1 MARRY
6 VLILSLLIA
15 AIAPAVA
22 QTHYK
27 AHVSVGAHAGAD
39 LSQVSFMPAIKQRW
53 LPGATM
59 GVQFRYQEER
69 LVGILAELNLSQR
82 GWSELYEKSPLK
94 YERTITYVALP
105 IMTHINFGSSRT
117 KCIINLGPEISY
129 MLGEKTTSN
138 FDYRDPT
145 HAEGWPN
152 EVRMTE
158 QMVTPV
164 KNRFDYGICAGLG
177 CEFYVQPRHSIYAEC
192 RFYYGLGN
200 IFPASKADTFS
211 ASRCMTISA
220 TLGYNFRIK

>member
-1 MARRY
+1 MSRRLS
-6 VLILSLLIA
+6 LILTLVFA
-15 AIAPAVA
+15 ACITAMA

-27 AHVSVGAHAGAD
+27 AHISVGAHGGAD
-39 LSQVSFMPAIKQRW
+39 LSRVSFMPAIKQRW
-53 LPGATM
+53 LTGATI
-59 GVQFRYQEER
+59 GVQARYQEER
-69 LVGILAELNLSQR
+69 LVGILAELNISQR

-117 KCIINLGPEISY
+117 RCFVNLGPEFSY
-129 MLGEKTTSN
+129 MLGESISSN
-138 FDYRDPT
+138 FDYHDPT
-145 HAEGWPN
+145 HAEGWPD
-152 EVRMTE
+152 EIRMTE

-164 KNRFDYGICAGLG
+164 KNKFDYGICAGLG
-177 CEFYVQPRHSIYAEC
+177 CEFYLKPRHSIYAEC

>member
-1 MARRY
+1 MTRRFA
-6 VLILSLLIA
+6 LILALLA
-15 AIAPAVA
+15 ALVPAMA

-27 AHVSVGAHAGAD
+27 AHVSVGAHGGID
-39 LSQVSFMPAIKQRW
+39 LSRVSFMPTVKQRW

-59 GVQFRYQEER
+59 GVQLRYQEER
-69 LVGILAELNLSQR
+69 HVGILAELNITQR
-82 GWSELYEKSPLK
+82 GWSELYENSPLK
-94 YERTITYVALP
+94 YERTLTCIDVP
-105 IMTHINFGSSRT
+105 VMTHINFGGPRA
-117 KCIINLGPEISY
+117 KCFFNLGPEFSY
-129 MLGEKTTSN
+129 MLGESTSAN
-138 FDYRDPT
+138 FDYTNPT

-152 EVRMTE
+152 EIRMTE

-164 KNRFDYGICAGLG
+164 KNKFDYGICAGLG
-177 CEFYVQPRHSIYAEC
+177 CEFYLQPRHSIYAEC